1 VKFANLAAVTLVTAA
16 LSLPIGPVAG
26 WAQTAT
32 SPTATSP
39 DTSTKPATGMTPPAA
54 TAMPK
59 APLGSSGATSGV
71 MKATK
76 AHPLDINSASVAEL
90 DALPGIG
97 EARSKAI
104 IAGRPYKGKDELVQK
119 KIIPQNVY
127 SKIKDVIIAKQS

>member
-1 VKFANLAAVTLVTAA
+1 VKLTNLAAATLVTAV
-16 LSLPIGPVAG
+16 LSLPIGLTAG

-32 SPTATSP
+32 SPG
-39 DTSTKPATGMTPPAA
+39 TSTQPAT
-54 TAMPK
+54 TAMSK
-59 APLGSSGATSGV
+59 APAGSSGTTSGV

-76 AHPLDINSASVAEL
+76 AHPLDINSASAAEL